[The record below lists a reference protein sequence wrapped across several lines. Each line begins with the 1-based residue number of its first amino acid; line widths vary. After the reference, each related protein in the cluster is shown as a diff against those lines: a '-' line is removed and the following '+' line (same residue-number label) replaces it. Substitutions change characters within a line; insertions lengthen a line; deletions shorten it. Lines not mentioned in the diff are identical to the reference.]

1 MADVT
6 KTNLTDAIHSL
17 VLKKPLSKI
26 TIGELSSEAR
36 VNRQT
41 FYYHFHDLVDL
52 LAYVAREEIDDLVN
66 NEDFGYVFEDDLR
79 HILEIAAKDDS
90 VVLNSFRYLETE
102 TTSTVVMQI
111 VHPLVLRY
119 VTDGTVGLKVND
131 DQVNSCIRFWDIALK
146 GVVNQYLATYHKVDL
161 NWYAHR
167 VAVMLKGISRRTLI
181 NLMNEK
187 SK

>member
-1 MADVT
+1 MTDAT
-6 KTNLTDAIHSL
+6 KTNLTNAIHSL

-26 TIGELSSEAR
+26 TIGELSAEAR

-52 LAYVAREEIDDLVN
+52 LAYVARAEIDPLVSS
-66 NEDFGYVFEDDLR
+66 EDFGYVFEDDLR

-90 VVLNSFRYLETE
+90 VVLNSYRYLETE
-102 TTSTVVMQI
+102 TTNLIVMQI

-119 VTDGTVGLKVND
+119 VTDGTIGLKVND
-131 DQVNSCIRFWDIALK
+131 DQINSCIRFWDIVLK
-146 GVVNQYLATYHKVDL
+146 GVAIQYLSSYHKVDL
-161 NWYAHR
+161 GWYAHR
-167 VAVMLKGISRRTLI
+167 TAVMLKGISRRTLI

-187 SK
+187 K